1 MKRHLVR
8 ALGVLGVAFFVGAH
22 LLVIH
27 HLSSHLAWPLL
38 VTVPLVALVVAK
50 HTGLFTALHDRL
62 RPRS

>member
-1 MKRHLVR
+1 VRRHLIR
-8 ALGVLGVAFFVGAH
+8 ALGVLGVVVFVGAH
-22 LLVIH
+22 LVAIH

-50 HTGLFTALHDRL
+50 HAGLFTALHDRL